1 MSKLFYLIALI
12 SMPMFTQSL
21 HLKISGTTPADNAV
35 IDSVIYTKKHLT
47 AKLVVDEANSFLSK
61 LTKMGYLASNYSS
74 SVQANDSVFEYKCTI
89 GQRTAS
95 IHVFVDKEYQK
106 IIGLKND
113 SVLLPVIENEKF
125 INSIIKKYEEIGY
138 ALVKAKLIN
147 LKNKNR
153 FITARLLVE
162 TGKKRQLNDI
172 IINGYTK
179 FPTGHLKNLNRLYK
193 KKVFNSHNLEQLQK
207 NIDQYRFVKQIKNPE
222 ILFTKDSTKIFVYL
236 EKANTNSFD
245 GFLGFTNDDKRNI
258 LLSGYVDLKLNN
270 IINNGEKLSINWRSN
285 GQEQSTFNAGI
296 ELPYIFNSPIAIKA
310 NLNIIKQDS
319 TFQTTQT
326 SLDLGYFFNYTTRLY
341 IGYQSSE
348 SSDIKNLNTAQISDF
363 TNTFITTNF
372 EYLFFKNDNIL
383 FPEKTA
389 ANLKIGSGS
398 RNSKFQNNNQFFVN
412 IQLKHDFYLNE
423 KNCINV
429 KSQNFYLQSDTYII
443 NELYRFGGI
452 NSVRGFNENTLQGN
466 LFTSFLTEYRYI
478 VSSNLYIHSIL
489 DYGLYQDKTVNT
501 SNKLLGVGFGFG
513 LLTKNG
519 LFNLVYANGTA
530 QGQEFKLANS
540 LVQISLKALF

>member
-1 MSKLFYLIALI
+1 
-12 SMPMFTQSL
+12 MPMFTQSL
-21 HLKISGTTPADNAV
+21 HLKISGTTSADDAV

-47 AKLVVDEANSFLSK
+47 AKLVADEANSFLLK
-61 LTKMGYLASNYSS
+61 LAKMGYLASNYSS
-74 SVQANDSVFEYKCTI
+74 SMQANDSVFEYKCTI
-89 GQRTAS
+89 GQRTSS

-113 SVLLPVIENEKF
+113 SVILPVIENEKF
-125 INSIIKKYEEIGY
+125 INSIVKKYEEIGY

-147 LKNKNR
+147 LNNKDS

-162 TGKKRQLNDI
+162 IEKKRQLNDI
-172 IINGYTK
+172 VVNGYSK
-179 FPTGHLKNLNRLYK
+179 FPTGHLKNLNRFYK
-193 KKVFNSHNLEQLQK
+193 KKVFNSQNLEQLQK

-245 GFLGFTNDDKRNI
+245 GFLGFTNDDKKNI

-296 ELPYIFNSPIAIKA
+296 ELPYIFNSPIGMKA

-341 IGYQSSE
+341 VGYQSSE

-372 EYLFFKNDNIL
+372 EYLFFKNNNIM
-383 FPEKTA
+383 FPEKTT
-389 ANLKIGSGS
+389 ANLKIGTGS
-398 RNSKFQNNNQFFVN
+398 RNSKFQNNNQFFVTV
-412 IQLKHDFYLNE
+412 QLKHDFYLNE

-452 NSVRGFNENTLQGN
+452 NSVRGFNENTLQAN
-466 LFTSFLTEYRYI
+466 LFTSLLTEYRYI
-478 VSSNLYIHSIL
+478 VSSSLYVHSIL

-540 LVQISLKALF
+540 LVQISLKAQF